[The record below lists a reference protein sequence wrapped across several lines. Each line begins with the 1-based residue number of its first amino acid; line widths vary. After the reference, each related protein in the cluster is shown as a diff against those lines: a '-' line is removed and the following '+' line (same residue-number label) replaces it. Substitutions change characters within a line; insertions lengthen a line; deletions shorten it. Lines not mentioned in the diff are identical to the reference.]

1 MEKKTIETRVCATC
15 GRELPITMFAQN
27 HYGIAKSCKECNGKK
42 IAAGKARQNELESLR
57 KELSIAKNARLAMF
71 TPRDLMEEL
80 ARRGYKGKLTY
91 TKIEE
96 INIEN
101 F

>member
-1 MEKKTIETRVCATC
+1 MEKKIETRACATC

-42 IAAGKARQNELESLR
+42 IADGKAYKNNVASLQAELE
-57 KELSIAKNARLAMF
+57 KAKCARLADYS
-71 TPRDLMEEL
+71 PRDFMTEL

-91 TKIEE
+91 TKVEV

>member
-1 MEKKTIETRVCATC
+1 METKKETRVCATC

-42 IAAGKARQNELESLR
+42 IADGKAYKSKVTALQQELET
-57 KELSIAKNARLAMF
+57 AKRTRLADF
-71 TPRDLMEEL
+71 SPRDLMEEL
-80 ARRGYKGKLTY
+80 ARRGYKGELTF
-91 TKIEE
+91 TRIEK

>member
-1 MEKKTIETRVCATC
+1 MEKKIETRVCA
-15 GRELPITMFAQN
+15 
-27 HYGIAKSCKECNGKK
+27 
-42 IAAGKARQNELESLR
+42 
-57 KELSIAKNARLAMF
+57 RLADYS
-71 TPRDLMEEL
+71 PRDLMTEL

-91 TKIEE
+91 TKVEG